1 MERTLRKILAVSL
14 AAAFLPYGAAFSAD
28 EEEWTCPVTKGAY
41 VGQICDCLKARQP
54 GGAGAKSITDYV
66 CPEPIMGDADV
77 AYRVILDLEFKKTD
91 KEAEGKLKQMQA
103 ATGND
108 FVKMDTDIT
117 NWFDTTSADSEFHQ
131 KYSKTCADLSDPK
144 SVLRQTVE
152 SMSGVTSDG
161 STSFFAGNQERC
173 DSLTKTKL
181 AGYKSA
187 ARLFAQQNVADSY
200 KSDKK
205 DFIDQLKDIYR
216 NFLMKWMVY
225 IGELSRIKSKW
236 NEKTPT
242 VNN

>member
-1 MERTLRKILAVSL
+1 
-14 AAAFLPYGAAFSAD
+14 
-28 EEEWTCPVTKGAY
+28 
-41 VGQICDCLKARQP
+41 
-54 GGAGAKSITDYV
+54 
-66 CPEPIMGDADV
+66 MGDQDV

-91 KEAEGKLKQMQA
+91 KEAEGRLKQMQA
-103 ATGND
+103 ATGNN
-108 FVKMDTDIT
+108 FVSMETDVT
-117 NWFDTTSADSEFHQ
+117 NWFDTTSADSEFNQ
-131 KYSKTCADLSDPK
+131 KYMKTCSDLSDPK

-152 SMSGVTSDG
+152 SMSGVTTDG
-161 STSFFAGNQERC
+161 STSFFAGNQEKC
-173 DSLTKTKL
+173 GSLVKTKL

-205 DFIDQLKDIYR
+205 DFIDKLKDIYR

-236 NEKTPT
+236 NEKTPN